1 MVRTQIKQLFITMLS
16 GQAPTQIRKGYENSK
31 TAMDICMRVKYNRS
45 EELFVSAPD

>member
-1 MVRTQIKQLFITMLS
+1 MVRTQIKQLFITILS
-16 GQAPTQIRKGYENSK
+16 GRAPTQIGKGHENSK